1 MSLLRSRTVQPP
13 TSYIRRRD
21 RGRYEGFPDLST
33 CWEQSDE
40 HRRYFLRYLDCAER
54 SRYHE
59 QQAACLPFDN
69 IVAGF
74 AGEQYRRT
82 FFAHYRVRGRKPD
95 PHVYLEGLVDDPLLP
110 RLALLTIERKP
121 RSLLDSIP
129 PNYEGWLEHFTIQAA
144 VAIVFPEE
152 KRLIQ
157 NAIERCIERRIF
169 FRNAC
174 VRSCNKRIATDSH
187 DTFLLILQILR
198 ARLIYY
204 NENY

>member
-1 MSLLRSRTVQPP
+1 MSLMRSRIVRPP
-13 TSYIRRRD
+13 NSYIQRRD
-21 RGRYEGFPDLST
+21 RDRYEDFPDLSS

-40 HRRYFLRYLDCAER
+40 HRRYFLQYLNCAER

-59 QQAACLPFDN
+59 QQYACLPFDN
-69 IVAGF
+69 MVAGF

-82 FFAHYRVRGRKPD
+82 FFAHYRVRGRKPE
-95 PHVYLEGLVDDPLLP
+95 PRVYLEGFVDDSILP
-110 RLALLTIERKP
+110 RLALLTIEKKP

-129 PNYEGWLEHFTIQAA
+129 HDYDGWLEHFTIQAA

-152 KRLIQ
+152 KRLMK
-157 NAIERCIERRIF
+157 NAVERCIERRIF

-174 VRSCNKRIATDSH
+174 VRSCNKRISTDSH

-198 ARLIYY
+198 ARLIHY
-204 NENY
+204 NNNY